1 MIIAVPKEIKDNE
14 YRVSLTPEAVG
25 TVVRA
30 GHRVLVE
37 RNAGQGSGYP
47 DQAYVT
53 VGAKIV
59 DDRTRLFGEAELV
72 IKVKEP
78 LASEYPL
85 LQKGQTL
92 FTFLHLAADRPLTE
106 ALLQRELIAI
116 GYETIQLT
124 DGSLPLLRPMS
135 AIAGRMSV
143 LMGAFYLQKIHGG
156 SGVLLPGVPGVPP
169 ARVVILGAGTVGT
182 NAAQMAVGLGG
193 QVTLFHRESDRLQ
206 NLDAA
211 VTGKIIL
218 RLLKSDLIEQAVLSA
233 DLVVG
238 AVLVTGAKAP
248 KLVGRR
254 LVAGMRKGS
263 VIADVSIDQG
273 GCIETSRPT
282 THSDPVYVVDGVIHY
297 CVANMP
303 GAFPRTATAALVN
316 VTLPYLLALAGT
328 GVEEA
333 CRRDPALAKGVNIYK
348 GRVTHP
354 GVAEAHGIRCEMLG
368 AG

>member
-1 MIIAVPKEIKDNE
+1 MVIAVPKEIKDNE
-14 YRVSLTPEAVG
+14 YRVSLTPEAVRA
-25 TVVRA
+25 VVGA

-37 RNAGQGSGYP
+37 RNAGQGSGYS
-47 DQAYVT
+47 DQAYLA
-53 VGAKIV
+53 VGAVILN
-59 DDRTRLFGEAELV
+59 DRARLFGEAELIV
-72 IKVKEP
+72 KVKEP
-78 LASEYPL
+78 LASEYAL

-106 ALLQRELIAI
+106 ALLQREVIAI
-116 GYETIQLT
+116 GYETIQSP
-124 DGSLPLLRPMS
+124 DGSLPVLRPMS

-182 NAAQMAVGLGG
+182 NAAQMAMGLGG
-193 QVTLFHRESDRLQ
+193 QVTLFHRETDRLQ
-206 NLDAA
+206 NLEEAA
-211 VTGKIIL
+211 VTGKVIL
-218 RLLKSDLIEQAVLSA
+218 RLLNPELIEQAVLSA

-248 KLVGRR
+248 KLVGRS
-254 LVAGMRKGS
+254 LVAGMRRGS
-263 VIADVSIDQG
+263 VIVDVSIDQG
-273 GCIETSRPT
+273 GCIETSRST

-303 GAFPRTATAALVN
+303 GAFPRTATSALVG
-316 VTLPYLLALAGT
+316 VTLPYLLEMAEL
-328 GVEEA
+328 GVGGA

-348 GRVTHP
+348 GKVTNP
-354 GVAEAHGIRCEMLG
+354 GVAEAHGMKCEEWR
-368 AG
+368 